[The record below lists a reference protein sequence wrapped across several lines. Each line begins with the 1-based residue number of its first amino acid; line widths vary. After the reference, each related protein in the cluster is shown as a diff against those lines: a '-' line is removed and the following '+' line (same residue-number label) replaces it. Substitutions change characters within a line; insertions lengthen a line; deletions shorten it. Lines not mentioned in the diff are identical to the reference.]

1 MPSLSAPAP
10 RSLTWPRLPTEPMN
24 ASHDLIAVFG
34 GIFGLLAVFSLIGA
48 GLKYRVARGEPHG
61 VIDNL
66 NARIKAWW
74 AMIALIGAAIWIG
87 PWGVIALFAFISFQ
101 CLREFISLT
110 HTRLGDHRALLWSF
124 FVFLPAQYWLIA
136 THWYGLFSI
145 LIPVYAFLLLPISS
159 SLGAD
164 TTRFL
169 ERAAK
174 VQWGLMICVYCLSHV
189 PALLTLD
196 IAGYAGRNMLLIVF
210 LILTVQSSDVFQYV
224 WGKLIGK
231 RKVSPAISP
240 SKTVEGLVGGVLTST
255 AVGAALWWITPFT
268 PLEAG
273 LIALVINVM
282 GFFGGFVLS
291 AIKRDRG
298 VKDWGAMIEGHGGML
313 DRVDSISFS
322 APIFFHIVRYGWVA

>member
-1 MPSLSAPAP
+1 MN
-10 RSLTWPRLPTEPMN
+10 LT
-24 ASHDLIAVFG
+24 HDLIAVFG
-34 GIFGLLAVFSLIGA
+34 GIFGLLAVFSAIGA
-48 GLKYRVARGEPHG
+48 VLKYRVSPGAPHS

-74 AMIALIGAAIWIG
+74 AMIALIGGAIWIG
-87 PWGVIALFAFISFQ
+87 KWGVIGLFGFISFQ
-101 CLREFISLT
+101 SLREFVSLT
-110 HTRLGDHRALLWSF
+110 HTRRGDHRALIWSF
-124 FVFLPAQYWLIA
+124 FVFLPLQYYLIA
-136 THWYGLFSI
+136 IDWYGLFSI

-189 PALLTLD
+189 PALLTLQ
-196 IAGYAGRNMLLIVF
+196 IAGYEGRNALLVVF
-210 LILTVQSSDVFQYV
+210 LVLTVQSSDVFQYV
-224 WGKLIGK
+224 WGKLLGK
-231 RKVSPAISP
+231 HKVSPAISP

-255 AVGAALWWITPFT
+255 AVGAALWWITPFS

-273 LIALVINVM
+273 LIALVVNVM

-322 APIFFHIVRYGWVA
+322 APIFFHIVRYWWVT

>member
-1 MPSLSAPAP
+1 MTLQETLMSL
-10 RSLTWPRLPTEPMN
+10 
-24 ASHDLIAVFG
+24 FG
-34 GIFGLLAVFSLIGA
+34 GILAVLAVASLVGA
-48 GLKYRVARGEPHG
+48 VLKRRLAPAGPHA

-74 AMIALIGAAIWIG
+74 AMVLLIGAAIWAGKI
-87 PWGVIALFAFISFQ
+87 GVILLFAFISFQ

-110 HTRLGDHRALLWSF
+110 YTRIGDHQALLWSF
-124 FVFLPAQYWLIA
+124 FFFLPLQYYLIGVE
-136 THWYGLFSI
+136 WYGLFSI
-145 LIPVYAFLLLPISS
+145 LIPVYAFLLLPIVAA
-159 SLGAD
+159 LGSD

-196 IAGYAGRNMLLIVF
+196 IVDYAGRNVLLIVF

-224 WGKLIGK
+224 WGKLFGK
-231 RKVSPAISP
+231 RRIAPAISP

-255 AVGAALWWITPFT
+255 AVGAALWWMTPFA
-268 PLEAG
+268 PWQA
-273 LIALVINVM
+273 ALVALAINVM

-298 VKDWGAMIEGHGGML
+298 VKDWGSMIEGHGGML
-313 DRVDSISFS
+313 DRVDSIAFS
-322 APIFFHIVRYGWVA
+322 APIFFHIVRYWWVA